1 MKIQDI
7 PRPKGANSPPR
18 RVGRGSGS
26 GHGKTSGRG
35 AKGQKSRKGS
45 SLRLGFE
52 GGQMSLIR
60 RIPKR
65 GFTRVIKKAYQ
76 VVNVENL
83 NHFRKDSPV
92 DKIAMKKAGLIKTLS
107 RPVKILANGELTKS
121 LGVSADAFSKA
132 AKKKILDAGGK
143 LEISKTEGRGTRDVG
158 RK

>member
-1 MKIQDI
+1 MKIHDI
-7 PRPKGANSPPR
+7 PRPKGSGPKER

-35 AKGQKSRKGS
+35 AKGQRSRKGS
-45 SLRLGFE
+45 TLRLGFE

-65 GFTRVIKKAYQ
+65 GFTRVIKRVYKI
-76 VVNVENL
+76 VNVESL

-92 DKIAMKKAGLIKTLS
+92 DKIAMEKAGLIKSAKL
-107 RPVKILANGELTKS
+107 PVKVLGDGKLGKPLT
-121 LGVSADAFSKA
+121 VSADAFSKT

-143 LEISKTEGRGTRDVG
+143 IDTIK
-158 RK
+158 K

>member
-1 MKIQDI
+1 
-7 PRPKGANSPPR
+7 
-18 RVGRGSGS
+18 
-26 GHGKTSGRG
+26 
-35 AKGQKSRKGS
+35 
-45 SLRLGFE
+45 
-52 GGQMSLIR
+52 MSLIR